1 MVQMRTFHFDEIKNL
16 AHEALVEILED
27 PYRSQRFFALT
38 GTTPKQIRQE
48 MHRPEFIAGIL
59 DYMLHDE
66 PFLKEFADMQ
76 DLNPAAITL
85 ARLRLP
91 GAPVAE

>member
-1 MVQMRTFHFDEIKNL
+1 MIQMRTFNYFEIKEL
-16 AHEALVEILED
+16 AHEALLEILED

-48 MHRPEFIAGIL
+48 MNKAEFIAGIL
-59 DYMLHDE
+59 DYMLQDE

-91 GAPVAE
+91 GAPLTE

>member
-1 MVQMRTFHFDEIKNL
+1 MVQMRTFDFEEIKSL
-16 AHEALVEILED
+16 AHEALIEILED
-27 PYRSQRFFALT
+27 HYRSQRFFGLT
-38 GTTPKQIRQE
+38 GTTPQQIRQE

-59 DYMLHDE
+59 DYMLQDE

-91 GAPVAE
+91 GAPMAE

>member
-1 MVQMRTFHFDEIKNL
+1 MVQMRTFSFEEIKGL
-16 AHEALVEILED
+16 AHEALIEIFED
-27 PYRSQRFFALT
+27 PYRSQRFFALS
-38 GTTPKQIRQE
+38 GTNPKQIRE
-48 MHRPEFIAGIL
+48 NMHNPEFIAGVL
-59 DYMLHDE
+59 DYILQDE

-91 GAPVAE
+91 GAPMAQ